1 MLKASSMKV
10 SAKTEYACI
19 AMLELASQYGSGE
32 PVRIRRIAE
41 RHAVPPRFLVQ
52 ILLQLKGAGL
62 VASVRGA
69 AGGYYMARNPKDVS
83 LGEVMEVI
91 EGTAE
96 ENGQNSSASPKSPAV
111 RVLKQTWQE
120 VAAVQRRMLEDVSLA
135 ELLDRTKDE
144 DEQMYYI

>member
-1 MLKASSMKV
+1 MRI

-32 PVRIRRIAE
+32 PVHIRRIAE
-41 RHAVPPRFLVQ
+41 RHTVPPRFLVQ

-69 AGGYYMARNPKDVS
+69 AGGYHLTKPPEDVS
-83 LGEVMEVI
+83 LGQVMAVI
-91 EGTAE
+91 DSSSEQGAQAT
-96 ENGQNSSASPKSPAV
+96 SASPSSPV
-111 RVLKQTWQE
+111 VKVLVQTWQE
-120 VAAVQRRMLEDVSLA
+120 IQAVERDMLENVSLA
-135 ELLDRTKDE
+135 ELLERVRGQ

>member
-1 MLKASSMKV
+1 MKI

-41 RHAVPPRFLVQ
+41 RHSIPPRFLVQ

-69 AGGYYMARNPKDVS
+69 AGGYQLIKPPQDVS
-83 LGEVMEVI
+83 LGHVMEVI
-91 EGTAE
+91 DGATEDEGKT
-96 ENGQNSSASPKSPAV
+96 SSASPDSPAV
-111 RVLKQTWQE
+111 KVLLKTWQG
-120 VAAVQRRMLEDVSLA
+120 VAAMERQMLQNINLA
-135 ELLDRTKDE
+135 ELLERVKE
-144 DEQMYYI
+144 QDEQMYHI